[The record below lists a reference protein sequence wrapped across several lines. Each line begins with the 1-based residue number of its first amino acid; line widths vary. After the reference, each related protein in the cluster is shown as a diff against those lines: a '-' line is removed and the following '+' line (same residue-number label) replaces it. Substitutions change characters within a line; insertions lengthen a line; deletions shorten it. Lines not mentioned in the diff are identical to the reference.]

1 VSCTKTAEPIEMPS
15 GYMDSGGPKEACI
28 RVQIPMR
35 RGQFLGERTCPG
47 MPDDN
52 TIGYTS
58 MPKSMGRAGHEKFD
72 DMLNHFI
79 RFASVTDRRKELR

>member
-1 VSCTKTAEPIEMPS
+1 MGSRSLMGRGNFEGEGRPIVKYKDSAVSCTKTAEPIEMPS
-15 GYMDSGGPKEACI
+15 GYMDSDGPKEACI

-52 TIGYTS
+52 
-58 MPKSMGRAGHEKFD
+58 RVHVNA
-72 DMLNHFI
+72 N
-79 RFASVTDRRKELR
+79 